1 MSISC
6 ATTLYGDSTP
16 VIIYIYEDTLIIVTA
31 TLSVPHQAITI
42 SFWYRH
48 VVEQRNE
55 QHFTNDWIT
64 AIIGDILGW
73 ITDQM

>member
-1 MSISC
+1 M
-6 ATTLYGDSTP
+6 DHF
-16 VIIYIYEDTLIIVTA
+16 IYEDTLIIVTA
-31 TLSVPHQAITI
+31 TLSVPHQAIAI